1 MPPAAGPARIERMK
15 RFLLFAI
22 RVYKMIFS
30 PFLGRQCRFWPTC
43 SDYTAQAIEKYGAGR
58 GLYLGARRLLK
69 CHPFHAGG
77 VDPVP

>member
-1 MPPAAGPARIERMK
+1 MK
-15 RFLLFAI
+15 RFLLVGI
-22 RVYKMIFS
+22 LIYKKIFS
-30 PFLGRQCRFWPTC
+30 PFLGRHCRFWPTC

-58 GLYLGARRLLK
+58 GLLLGARRLLK